1 MIFATLGTQL
11 PFDRFL
17 KMLDE
22 VVPSL
27 FSEEIVAQAI
37 PDNYIPRHFHLTG
50 FISPADFEKYMHRAR
65 IVVAHAGMGTIIS
78 ALKLRKPIVL
88 VPRRLDLGE
97 IRTDHQIPTAIRMER
112 LGYTRTAHN
121 TGELKALLTSA
132 WLTPERT
139 IADGVSLS
147 LVRAIMDV

>member
-1 MIFATLGTQL
+1 MIFATLGSQL

-27 FSEEIVAQAI
+27 LSEEIVVQAI
-37 PDNYIPRHFHLTG
+37 PGDYTPRHFHLTG
-50 FISPADFEKYMHRAR
+50 FILPSDFEKYMRRAR
-65 IVVAHAGMGTIIS
+65 IVVSHAGMGTIIS

-97 IRTDHQIPTAIRMER
+97 IRTDHQIPTAIRMQR
-112 LGYTRTAHN
+112 LGYTHTAHN
-121 TGELKALLTSA
+121 TEELKELLTSA
-132 WLTPERT
+132 WTTPDRS
-139 IADGVSLS
+139 IADGVSPS
-147 LVRAIMDV
+147 LIRAIMDV